1 MNLSQEAY
9 TCLAKNSNHPKDL
22 AAIQDCL
29 RRAVGS
35 DYWEWHGGSLLY
47 FWRFPVECDW
57 RLEARDG
64 VKNWHLGDPPSRLH
78 FQNIPTSTR
87 EGELQIRAKVF
98 QLLFRGYLEEGPP
111 TLITPQFAVEKVA
124 DEHGN
129 VLDISAVWDAKRNGL
144 NSNLWCQKFSV
155 LSTQDAEDLVIKWL
169 FVPVGEYLASGSP
182 PQDYSLDQDAFV
194 KSWQLEH
201 DVLAQQLDNCT
212 LHKKER
218 QLHGVR
224 YIHTDNSGAPE
235 RQSLLQLRVVN
246 FGCLT
251 NPYLATL
258 GEECIMELSQG
269 NPEDEV
275 NPFQYNTC
283 HLNLPASK
291 QCDPSMPRVMLLTK
305 SGQLAT
311 RRVTFI
317 DDIHGAA

>member
-1 MNLSQEAY
+1 
-9 TCLAKNSNHPKDL
+9 
-22 AAIQDCL
+22 
-29 RRAVGS
+29 V
-35 DYWEWHGGSLLY
+35 
-47 FWRFPVECDW
+47 
-57 RLEARDG
+57 
-64 VKNWHLGDPPSRLH
+64 
-78 FQNIPTSTR
+78 
-87 EGELQIRAKVF
+87 
-98 QLLFRGYLEEGPP
+98 
-111 TLITPQFAVEKVA
+111 KVA

-129 VLDISAVWDAKRNGL
+129 VLDIWAVWDAKRNGL

-155 LSTQDAEDLVIKWL
+155 PSTQDAEDLVIKWL

-317 DDIHGAA
+317 DDIHGAARGKEVKEAREVARVLACYMNYYGNHCAARKFGPPTLIPRPWNAIIPIRMSHIP